1 MRPFRH
7 RQAVLEAGLAAISG
21 LLLYLGALVL
31 EGLGELL
38 LAPGSPEAARRALF
52 ALIEEGAKLG
62 LLLAF
67 GLRFG
72 AGGPRR
78 RGADALRLG
87 AARGLSLGIAAVAV
101 FAAIENLA
109 YFAASPGWGAAGRLL
124 WSEPV
129 HLVSALALSLGLF
142 PLVSGRGGPAGRTD
156 PRRAMGDRGIPA
168 GGPAGRRAARAAP
181 AIAGGFALA
190 YAWHLGANLAASGLL
205 LPRAAE
211 APGGAARLLAAG
223 SILNAA
229 ALWALLR
236 LYLRKAVIGGFL
248 YGKE

>member
-142 PLVSGRGGPAGRTD
+142 PLVSGRGGPAGR
-156 PRRAMGDRGIPA
+156 
-168 GGPAGRRAARAAP
+168 RAARAAP

-229 ALWALLR
+229 ALWALVR

>member
-142 PLVSGRGGPAGRTD
+142 PLVSGRGGPAGRS
-156 PRRAMGDRGIPA
+156 
-168 GGPAGRRAARAAP
+168 AARAAP

-190 YAWHLGANLAASGLL
+190 YAWHLAANLAASGLL

-229 ALWALLR
+229 ALWALVR
-236 LYLRKAVIGGFL
+236 LYLHKAVIGGFL

>member
-7 RQAVLEAGLAAISG
+7 RQAFLEAGLAAISG

-142 PLVSGRGGPAGRTD
+142 PLVSGRGGPAGRS
-156 PRRAMGDRGIPA
+156 
-168 GGPAGRRAARAAP
+168 AARAAP

-190 YAWHLGANLAASGLL
+190 YAWHLAANLAASGLL

-229 ALWALLR
+229 ALWALVR
-236 LYLRKAVIGGFL
+236 LYLHKAVIGGFL

>member
-142 PLVSGRGGPAGRTD
+142 PLVSGRGGPAGR
-156 PRRAMGDRGIPA
+156 G
-168 GGPAGRRAARAAP
+168 AARAAP

-190 YAWHLGANLAASGLL
+190 YAWHLAANLAASGLL

-229 ALWALLR
+229 ALWALVR
-236 LYLRKAVIGGFL
+236 LYLHKAVIGGFL

>member
-142 PLVSGRGGPAGRTD
+142 PLVSGRGGPAGRS
-156 PRRAMGDRGIPA
+156 
-168 GGPAGRRAARAAP
+168 AARAAP

-190 YAWHLGANLAASGLL
+190 YAWHLAANLAASGLL

>member
-142 PLVSGRGGPAGRTD
+142 PLVSGRGGPAGR
-156 PRRAMGDRGIPA
+156 
-168 GGPAGRRAARAAP
+168 RAARAAP

-229 ALWALLR
+229 ALWALVR
-236 LYLRKAVIGGFL
+236 LYLHKAVIGGFL

>member
-1 MRPFRH
+1 VKPRLPGT
-7 RQAVLEAGLAAISG
+7 AVLEAGLAAASG
-21 LLLYLGALVL
+21 LLLYLAILAL
-31 EGLGELL
+31 EGLGDLL
-38 LAPGSPEAARRALF
+38 LPLDAPEAARRALF
-52 ALIEEGAKLG
+52 ALVEEGAKLC

-67 GLRFG
+67 GLSF
-72 AGGPRR
+72 AAAGPRR
-78 RGADALRLG
+78 SGGAARGGKARGG
-87 AARGLSLGIAAVAV
+87 AARGLSLGMAAIAV
-101 FAAIENLA
+101 FAAAENLA
-109 YFAASPGWGAAGRLL
+109 YFAAFPGWGAAGRLL

-142 PLVSGRGGPAGRTD
+142 PLVSGRGGPAGRS
-156 PRRAMGDRGIPA
+156 
-168 GGPAGRRAARAAP
+168 AARAAP

-190 YAWHLGANLAASGLL
+190 YAWHLAANLAASGLL

-229 ALWALLR
+229 ALWALVR
-236 LYLRKAVIGGFL
+236 LYLHKAVIGGFL

>member
-142 PLVSGRGGPAGRTD
+142 PLVSGRGGPAGRS
-156 PRRAMGDRGIPA
+156 
-168 GGPAGRRAARAAP
+168 AARAAP

>member
-142 PLVSGRGGPAGRTD
+142 PLVSGRGGPAGR
-156 PRRAMGDRGIPA
+156 
-168 GGPAGRRAARAAP
+168 RAARAAP

>member
-142 PLVSGRGGPAGRTD
+142 PLVSGRGGPAGRS
-156 PRRAMGDRGIPA
+156 
-168 GGPAGRRAARAAP
+168 AARAAP

-229 ALWALLR
+229 ALWALVR
-236 LYLRKAVIGGFL
+236 LYLHKAVIGGFL

>member
-142 PLVSGRGGPAGRTD
+142 PLVSGRGGPAGRS
-156 PRRAMGDRGIPA
+156 
-168 GGPAGRRAARAAP
+168 AARAAP

-223 SILNAA
+223 SVLNAA
-229 ALWALLR
+229 ALWALGR

>member
-142 PLVSGRGGPAGRTD
+142 PLVSGRGGPAGR
-156 PRRAMGDRGIPA
+156 G
-168 GGPAGRRAARAAP
+168 AARAAP

-190 YAWHLGANLAASGLL
+190 YAWHLAANLAASGLL

-229 ALWALLR
+229 ALWALGR

>member
-1 MRPFRH
+1 MRPFRP
-7 RQAVLEAGLAAISG
+7 RQAVLEAGLAAVSG
-21 LLLYLGALVL
+21 FLLYLAMLVL
-31 EGLGELL
+31 EGLGDLL
-38 LAPGSPEAARRALF
+38 FAPGSPEAARRALF

-142 PLVSGRGGPAGRTD
+142 PLVSGRGGPAGRS
-156 PRRAMGDRGIPA
+156 
-168 GGPAGRRAARAAP
+168 AARAAP

-190 YAWHLGANLAASGLL
+190 YAWHLAANLAASGLL

-229 ALWALLR
+229 ALWALVR
-236 LYLRKAVIGGFL
+236 LYLHKAVIGGFL